1 MSTDPRELERTL
13 AGIEGRLTRIEQQL
27 GLRVGEV
34 PTAPGMPPIVPPQGV
49 AVTARANMAS
59 TLPRVPPPPTAVS
72 MADPVAARTSHLEEM
87 ARKRAA
93 AMAARTE
100 GVSPPGAPAIPAPPV
115 FSRHAVGEGQLATST
130 GAGGMPRVAAAQM
143 PITEAWSMERAI
155 GGKIAAYLGAIF
167 LVIGLVM
174 GVTYGI
180 KEGWFTFPPEYRC
193 MGVALCGALLV
204 GGGFVARRRLGANG
218 GAVSAGL
225 GAAGIG
231 AMYGASLAGWG
242 MYELYS
248 APIAFALLALISV
261 GGVALGM
268 VWKSLPLGVLA
279 LIGAYLNPLWMRNEP
294 SSPMVLPVYL
304 LALAA
309 MALALAA
316 WRPTPYRMLRVIAWW
331 GTVLL
336 GYSWVFATGLDHPVM
351 AMGFLALVW
360 GMVHGELVLGSWR
373 WSEQEQRATRGLARS
388 TIARPMRSSFATTVW
403 AVGTGMVVA
412 AFARVH
418 VGLEEWH
425 IAAGGF
431 AGTLGLALVL
441 AGHMRI
447 FRDRPENDRERLG
460 VALWAQAG
468 ALLIT
473 TVALGVGGSMQVVAW
488 LAMGVAATAAGRWA
502 RARSLDVYGVIVLL
516 IAVGRLVVWESWQG
530 SMPHEGFGVV
540 VTRWSLLMAT
550 GGAAWGAAAWMMQR
564 PSAGAATASP
574 TRRVAVDL
582 AMGMGVTLALA
593 GCAFTGTVWQMMG
606 VLGGGWAVAM
616 FALAR
621 WRESVTLRSIG
632 IVGLG
637 FISALMALCHGLDA
651 AQTLQR
657 IPMSTW
663 HISIGTLMVTAGS
676 LTLVWLGAVWC
687 AGAMVGP
694 HAQARPARASWD
706 YGSSPA
712 MGGVR
717 WGSSVMVA
725 AGVALALLAFVTRGT
740 SMGAVSVAWVC
751 VGLVLV
757 GLHAWKR
764 MLALDVMGLATFV
777 LTALAW
783 SGAYVVDHDWLA
795 EKYAAF
801 AHPGV
806 WVGLAVSGAMLA
818 AGVWLYGG
826 RPRRGTWHEGAVA
839 ILVAGG
845 VLLLGCTS
853 LEVSRSAGILLP
865 RDGHAQAAALTV
877 WWGVCAGVM
886 LVIGFVAGVP
896 IVRHLG
902 LGLLGLASVKAVV
915 YDLAGVELGWRVVSF
930 LGLGVLM
937 MGVAIAYAKLS
948 SRLERQAKRA
958 AEAKGEIPGTD
969 RGWFPGA

>member
-13 AGIEGRLTRIEQQL
+13 AGIEGRLTRVEQRL
-27 GLRVGEV
+27 GLRAGEV
-34 PTAPGMPPIVPPQGV
+34 PVAPATPPTVPPLV
-49 AVTARANMAS
+49 VVMPTPVVTRVEAPP
-59 TLPRVPPPPTAVS
+59 TLPSVPTPPV
-72 MADPVAARTSHLEEM
+72 V
-87 ARKRAA
+87 
-93 AMAARTE
+93 
-100 GVSPPGAPAIPAPPV
+100 PAIPSTPV
-115 FSRHAVGEGQLATST
+115 FSRHAEGPRHVEPQRQDFGAPARSAIKRVEGSLNLEKMVGGRL
-130 GAGGMPRVAAAQM
+130 
-143 PITEAWSMERAI
+143 
-155 GGKIAAYLGAIF
+155 AAYLGAIF

-193 MGVALCGALLV
+193 MGVALCGVLLV

-231 AMYGASLAGWG
+231 ALYGAALAAWG
-242 MYELYS
+242 MYELYG
-248 APIAFALLALISV
+248 APVAFALLALISV
-261 GGVALGM
+261 GGVAMGLW
-268 VWKSLPLGVLA
+268 WKSLPLGVLA
-279 LIGAYLNPLWMRNEP
+279 LLGAYLNPLWMHKEH

-309 MALALAA
+309 MAFTLSA
-316 WRPTPYRMLRVIAWW
+316 WRPAPYRMLRVIAWW
-331 GTVLL
+331 GTVLI

-351 AMGFLALVW
+351 AIGFLVVAW
-360 GMVHGELVLGSWR
+360 GMVHGELVLGSLR
-373 WSEQEQRATRGLARS
+373 SSELEQGVTRGMARS

-418 VGLEEWH
+418 VGIEEWH

-431 AGTLGLALVL
+431 VGTLGLALVL

-447 FRDRPENDRERLG
+447 FRDQPENDRERLG

-516 IAVGRLVVWESWQG
+516 IAVGRLVLWESWQG
-530 SMPHEGFGVV
+530 SATHELQGIVV
-540 VTRWSLLMAT
+540 NRWSLLMAI
-550 GGAAWGAAAWMMQR
+550 GGAAWCGAAWMMQR
-564 PSAGAATASP
+564 PSGAGTTASP
-574 TRRVAVDL
+574 KRRVAVDL
-582 AMGMGVTLALA
+582 AMGMGVTMALA

-606 VLGGGWAVAM
+606 VIGGLWAITMFVA
-616 FALAR
+616 AR
-621 WRESVTLRSIG
+621 WRESVVLRAVG

-637 FISALMALCHGLDA
+637 CLSAFMALCHGLDA
-651 AQTLQR
+651 AETLQR
-657 IPMSTW
+657 IPDSVWKM
-663 HISIGTLMVTAGS
+663 SIGTLVVTAGS
-676 LTLVWLGAVWC
+676 LALLWLSAVWC
-687 AGAMVGP
+687 VGAMMGVLVRNAP
-694 HAQARPARASWD
+694 PPILASLESPLPLERGRG
-706 YGSSPA
+706 GSSAMVA
-712 MGGVR
+712 MGL
-717 WGSSVMVA
+717 
-725 AGVALALLAFVTRGT
+725 ALALLAFVTHGT
-740 SMGAVSVAWVC
+740 SVGALSVAWVC

-757 GLHAWKR
+757 ALHAWKR
-764 MLALDVMGLATFV
+764 MLGLDVMGLATFV
-777 LTALAW
+777 LAGIAW
-783 SGAYVVDHDWLA
+783 CGAYVIDHDWLA

-801 AHPGV
+801 AHPGL
-806 WVGLAVSGAMLA
+806 WVGLAVAGAMIA

-826 RPRRGTWHEGAVA
+826 RPRRGTWQESVIAS
-839 ILVAGG
+839 LVVGG
-845 VLLLGCTS
+845 VLLLVCTS

-886 LVIGFVAGVP
+886 LVIGFAAAVP

-948 SRLERQAKRA
+948 SRLERQAKGA
-958 AEAKGEIPGTD
+958 TGEPG
-969 RGWFPGA
+969 